1 MAVVEKLT
9 IEDFEKLPP
18 ALAYYH
24 ELDDGELVDV
34 SGNTPVHILL
44 RDYLTALM
52 LLYVREQKL
61 GLVMTEQEY
70 QFGHNAHGPDISF
83 IGPPKK
89 AVLDLDRRV
98 QLFVPDLAVEVVSKH
113 DTFASIVR
121 KARRYLQYGTQEV
134 SVFLIPSREVYFYSA
149 ERDRIL
155 RDHEMFES
163 ALVPGFQVRLA
174 ELFDWATRD

>member
-34 SGNTPVHILL
+34 SGNTTAHLDL
-44 RDYLTALM
+44 RCYLTSLM
-52 LLYVREQKL
+52 LLYVREHRL
-61 GLVMTEQEY
+61 GLVAAEQDY
-70 QFGHNAHGPDISF
+70 QFGDNAHGPDISF
-83 IGPPKK
+83 IGPAKK
-89 AVLDLDRRV
+89 AAVDRNRRV
-98 QLFVPDLAVEVVSKH
+98 QLFVPDLAVEVVSKN

-121 KARRYLQYGTQEV
+121 KARRYLQYGTREV
-134 SVFLIPSREVYFYSA
+134 WVFLIPSREVYFYSA

-155 RDHEMFES
+155 RDHQMFES
-163 ALVPGFQVRLA
+163 ALVPGFQVGLA
-174 ELFDWATRD
+174 ELFDWE